1 MWERAGAAAGIAFVA
16 FLLAAFLLV
25 PEGPPALDDPIADI
39 RSFYVDH
46 SSAFQA
52 STYLTGVAGL
62 FFLVFLGALV
72 TTLRRAEPE
81 GSAPRVVIPAGA
93 LALALAFVNIAV
105 VDTLATR
112 VAAEADQAV
121 IRAVV
126 DTLATRVAA
135 EADQAVIRALYDVQA
150 FVVTM
155 AAFPIA
161 ALVGAVSLASTR
173 AKLFPRLVDR
183 LGFLL
188 VVGWLI
194 SGFGVVAESGA
205 FSPTGAVG
213 LVVLLLW
220 LAWVLAVSA
229 SLLRRSGTVPSRDAT

>member
-62 FFLVFLGALV
+62 FFVVFLGTLA
-72 TTLRRAEPE
+72 TTLRRSEPE
-81 GSAPRVVIPAGA
+81 GSAARIVIPAGA
-93 LALALAFVNIAV
+93 ITLALAFVNIAV

-112 VAAEADQAV
+112 VAAES
-121 IRAVV
+121 
-126 DTLATRVAA
+126 
-135 EADQAVIRALYDVQA
+135 DQAVIRALYDVQA

-161 ALVGAVSLASTR
+161 ALTGAVSLASSR
-173 AKLFPRLVDR
+173 ARLFPRLVDR

-229 SLLRRSGTVPSRDAT
+229 SLLRRSGTAPSRDAT